1 MQALPSLERPY
12 VTSCILPRISH
23 PYSGSY
29 QLKAAKWA
37 GTTQASGN
45 GPCLACDLLEGERGG
60 IRAVPRR
67 LTLVNN
73 QDEQ

>member
-12 VTSCILPRISH
+12 VTSCIFTSFLSSLFRVLPTEGR
-23 PYSGSY
+23 
-29 QLKAAKWA
+29 QWA

-67 LTLVNN
+67 LSLVNN